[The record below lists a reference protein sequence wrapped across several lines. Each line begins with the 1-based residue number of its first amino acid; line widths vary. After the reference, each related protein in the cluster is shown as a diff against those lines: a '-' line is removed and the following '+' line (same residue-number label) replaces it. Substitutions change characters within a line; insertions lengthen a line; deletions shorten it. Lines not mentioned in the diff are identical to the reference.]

1 MCTRGVIVVCVCLSV
16 CLLPHYMMITSG
28 IIMVFSGGRG
38 GRGFGRGGGRGGFGG
53 VRAVKT
59 GAIQDYQGN
68 KVTFGD
74 DSD

>member
-1 MCTRGVIVVCVCLSV
+1 
-16 CLLPHYMMITSG
+16 MMITSG
-28 IIMVFSGGRG
+28 IIIVFSGGRG

-53 VRAVKT
+53 ARAAKT